1 MKKAI
6 YSTNNIG
13 HFGLASK
20 NYTHFTSPI
29 RRFPDLTVH
38 RLLRTYLFE
47 NRIDME
53 TINFNAKY
61 LIDVADH
68 SSETE
73 VNSVEAEREVLDMKM
88 AEYME
93 SHIGEEYEGIIS
105 GVTNFGMFVELD
117 NLIEGLVHI
126 STLDGFYTYV
136 PEMLSLISA
145 NKKNKYRI
153 GDRVKI
159 IVTNAN
165 KNQGIIDFE
174 LVKGD
179 KNGNSK

>member
-1 MKKAI
+1 MNKITPVTMQKLLDEFRDKDEFVILSDMLLRSMKKAI

-47 NRIDME
+47 NRIDLE

-61 LIDVADH
+61 LIDVAEH

-73 VNSVEAEREVLDMKM
+73 VNSIEAERDVLDMKM

-93 SHIGEEYEGIIS
+93 
-105 GVTNFGMFVELD
+105 NM
-117 NLIEGLVHI
+117 
-126 STLDGFYTYV
+126 
-136 PEMLSLISA
+136 
-145 NKKNKYRI
+145 
-153 GDRVKI
+153 
-159 IVTNAN
+159 
-165 KNQGIIDFE
+165 
-174 LVKGD
+174 LVK
-179 KNGNSK
+179 NMTELLVV